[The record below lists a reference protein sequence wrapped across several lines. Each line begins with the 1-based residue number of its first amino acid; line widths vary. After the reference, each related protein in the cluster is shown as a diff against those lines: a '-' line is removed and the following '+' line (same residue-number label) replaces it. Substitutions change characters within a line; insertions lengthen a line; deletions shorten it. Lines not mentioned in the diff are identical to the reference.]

1 PAASSPPDTP
11 GAQTSEVDLPASS
24 SDLVIPGPLRSF
36 LRMAGI
42 SQKVS
47 SEEVLPLLARNVFAQ
62 GYQGWQGSGGRTEFL
77 VLLIRYVQQASELKA
92 LAGSEG
98 IIHVSNCEE
107 AEPLLR
113 ILGHRLRQD
122 CGASGSFLVTADPE
136 RAFLTIDS
144 GFPLPELE
152 ATLQGGK
159 PFVYPFGASRVAA
172 LFNERDWTSASKQNS
187 KDKDLVDA
195 LLRDPAL
202 ARLYWAMA
210 RIDAETRVS
219 LRQSPGLRK
228 LLPFASVLDFY
239 GSHICIRSG
248 RVIVPGGTEVESAW
262 KDLVGA
268 SPASPAEFV
277 SKLLG
282 EWGKRASHRA
292 NPEQLAQGMFA
303 ISRAETDEGPL
314 QIYLTLTELDSRR
327 SPEKRLSPQTVLL
340 LADKFAQFSNQ
351 YLIFSEFPEL
361 SDASIAH
368 FVKVAEAIDKIPN
381 HILRGNAM
389 EIFQAN

>member
-1 PAASSPPDTP
+1 MIYLGENRVSQTAQVRWTLTLFLAPWRRQDARCLEGSKRIPAMKSPLFLCIFLVALCASSPFFAHARSATP
-11 GAQTSEVDLPASS
+11 AGSSPSDAQDAQTSEVVMTGSS
-24 SDLVIPGPLRSF
+24 FEVVIPGPLRSF

-113 ILGHRLRQD
+113 ILGYRLRQD

-172 LFNERDWTSASKQNS
+172 LFTERDWTSASKQNS

-277 SKLLG
+277 SKLLAKDKG
-282 EWGKRASHRA
+282 W
-292 NPEQLAQGMFA
+292 LAAYFDA
-303 ISRAETDEGPL
+303 LSR
-314 QIYLTLTELDSRR
+314 
-327 SPEKRLSPQTVLL
+327 V
-340 LADKFAQFSNQ
+340 N
-351 YLIFSEFPEL
+351 
-361 SDASIAH
+361 
-368 FVKVAEAIDKIPN
+368 
-381 HILRGNAM
+381 
-389 EIFQAN
+389 